1 MDFHCDGKV
10 NYSEFLAATI
20 STINF
25 NKEEKLWSAFKYFD
39 TTDSGYITLDSVM
52 DALKDSGVIIDEEGL
67 KETFNELQKKG
78 KKINFNEF
86 KAIALGKDVVEE
98 EHEYSKDIKE
108 NEQDFK
114 RKQNLKLLLTTKN
127 ENEQDFKRK
136 QNLKLLLTTKN
147 NDDESDKEDKI
158 RKVETAFIK
167 EEKKE
172 SQDIFFEK
180 VNFSTNNIN
189 YDNIDIDVDNKEKI
203 DNTENKE
210 NKENNANSVNRTENK
225 ENGNKDENNKNEKK
239 VEKKNE
245 DNNVDTSNN
254 NANNSNKNHTKSNNK
269 SSKSHSKSNNKSSK
283 SINKSS
289 KSNNKS
295 SKSNNKSSKSNME
308 VLIEEHSIDNNDR
321 FTEVNENQD

>member
-1 MDFHCDGKV
+1 MDFHSDGKV

-39 TTDSGYITLDSVM
+39 TTDSGVITLDSVI

-67 KETFNELQKKG
+67 KNIFNELQKKG

-86 KAIALGKDVVEE
+86 KAIALGKEVVEE
-98 EHEYSKDIKE
+98 ESEFTKDLRDLKETEGDIK
-108 NEQDFK
+108 NK
-114 RKQNLKLLLTTKN
+114 INLKLNFKENDINNFNCETK
-127 ENEQDFKRK
+127 ENNNNNVDFIKK
-136 QNLKLLLTTKN
+136 T
-147 NDDESDKEDKI
+147 
-158 RKVETAFIK
+158 ETAFIK

-189 YDNIDIDVDNKEKI
+189 NENIDSKKYIYNNESGFHADNNLTENKKSDNKE
-203 DNTENKE
+203 EP
-210 NKENNANSVNRTENK
+210 
-225 ENGNKDENNKNEKK
+225 KNEKDD
-239 VEKKNE
+239 KNKSE
-245 DNNVDTSNN
+245 SNN
-254 NANNSNKNHTKSNNK
+254 NSGGNTNKNVINSSNNNRHAIKRNNK
-269 SSKSHSKSNNKSSK
+269 SSRSN
-283 SINKSS
+283 NKSS

-308 VLIEEHSIDNNDR
+308 VLIEEKSIDNNDK
-321 FTEVNENQD
+321 FTEVNEMQE

>member
-67 KETFNELQKKG
+67 KKTFNELQKKG

-86 KAIALGKDVVEE
+86 KAIALGQDIIEE
-98 EHEYSKDIKE
+98 DHEIDFSSKE
-108 NEQDFK
+108 NENETNNK
-114 RKQNLKLLLTTKN
+114 INLKFIYKKN
-127 ENEQDFKRK
+127 IKETEKEN
-136 QNLKLLLTTKN
+136 N
-147 NDDESDKEDKI
+147 I
-158 RKVETAFIK
+158 RKKENIFIK

-180 VNFSTNNIN
+180 VNFTTNFIENIEN
-189 YDNIDIDVDNKEKI
+189 SKNNNKDYERNQENIANDK
-203 DNTENKE
+203 KE
-210 NKENNANSVNRTENK
+210 NLVDK
-225 ENGNKDENNKNEKK
+225 NKNEKK
-239 VEKKNE
+239 NE
-245 DNNVDTSNN
+245 GNDGNLYNING
-254 NANNSNKNHTKSNNK
+254 NKNNIKSNNK
-269 SSKSHSKSNNKSSK
+269 SSKSNNKSYK
-283 SINKSS
+283 SNINKSS

-295 SKSNNKSSKSNME
+295 SKSNIDA
-308 VLIEEHSIDNNDR
+308 LIEEHSIDNNDR
-321 FTEVNENQD
+321 FTEVNDIQD

>member
-67 KETFNELQKKG
+67 KKTFNELQKKG

-86 KAIALGKDVVEE
+86 KAIALGQDIIEE
-98 EHEYSKDIKE
+98 DPEFYFSSKE
-108 NEQDFK
+108 NEK
-114 RKQNLKLLLTTKN
+114 ETNTKINLKFISKKN
-127 ENEQDFKRK
+127 IKETEKESNMI
-136 QNLKLLLTTKN
+136 N
-147 NDDESDKEDKI
+147 NI
-158 RKVETAFIK
+158 RKKENIFIK

-180 VNFSTNNIN
+180 VNFSTNLNENIENKKNNNKDYERNQENNIN
-189 YDNIDIDVDNKEKI
+189 DK
-203 DNTENKE
+203 KE
-210 NKENNANSVNRTENK
+210 NLE
-225 ENGNKDENNKNEKK
+225 DNNKNEKK
-239 VEKKNE
+239 IEG
-245 DNNVDTSNN
+245 NNGNIYN
-254 NANNSNKNHTKSNNK
+254 INGNKNNIKSNNK
-269 SSKSHSKSNNKSSK
+269 SIKSNNKSYK
-283 SINKSS
+283 SNINKSS

-295 SKSNNKSSKSNME
+295 SKSNIDA
-308 VLIEEHSIDNNDR
+308 LIEEHSIDNNDR
-321 FTEVNENQD
+321 FTEVNDIQD

>member
-127 ENEQDFKRK
+127 
-136 QNLKLLLTTKN
+136 

-210 NKENNANSVNRTENK
+210 NRENKENKENNANSVNRTENK
-225 ENGNKDENNKNEKK
+225 ENDNKDENNKNEKK
-239 VEKKNE
+239 FEKKNE
-245 DNNVDTSNN
+245 DNMVDTSNN

-289 KSNNKS
+289 KSYNKS

>member
-127 ENEQDFKRK
+127 
-136 QNLKLLLTTKN
+136 

-210 NKENNANSVNRTENK
+210 NRENKENKENNANSVNRTENK
-225 ENGNKDENNKNEKK
+225 ENDNKDENNKNEKK
-239 VEKKNE
+239 VEKNNE
-245 DNNVDTSNN
+245 DNMVDTSNN

-289 KSNNKS
+289 KSYNKS

>member
-67 KETFNELQKKG
+67 KKTFNELKKKE

-86 KAIALGKDVVEE
+86 KAIALGKDIVEE
-98 EHEYSKDIKE
+98 EHEHEFINKEIKDSEQENKLNLRETE
-108 NEQDFK
+108 NEID
-114 RKQNLKLLLTTKN
+114 
-127 ENEQDFKRK
+127 
-136 QNLKLLLTTKN
+136 N
-147 NDDESDKEDKI
+147 NNIIKKTETVFI
-158 RKVETAFIK
+158 R

-180 VNFSTNNIN
+180 VNFSTNNMN
-189 YDNIDIDVDNKEKI
+189 NENMD
-203 DNTENKE
+203 NKE
-210 NKENNANSVNRTENK
+210 NKG
-225 ENGNKDENNKNEKK
+225 NGFNETENNKNE
-239 VEKKNE
+239 
-245 DNNVDTSNN
+245 DNNKNQNHPENN
-254 NANNSNKNHTKSNNK
+254 NNQGIYINSNAHNSNKNNTKSNNK
-269 SSKSHSKSNNKSSK
+269 SSKSNNKSSKSNNKSNK
-283 SINKSS
+283 SYLKSS

-295 SKSNNKSSKSNME
+295 SKSNNKSSKSN
-308 VLIEEHSIDNNDR
+308 VDVVIEEHSIDNNDK
-321 FTEVNENQD
+321 FTEVNENN

>member
-67 KETFNELQKKG
+67 KKTFNELQKKG

-86 KAIALGKDVVEE
+86 KAIAIGNDIIEE
-98 EHEYSKDIKE
+98 EHEYTKDIKDS
-108 NEQDFK
+108 EQNDK
-114 RKQNLKLLLTTKN
+114 NKINLKLN
-127 ENEQDFKRK
+127 FKY
-136 QNLKLLLTTKN
+136 N
-147 NDDESDKEDKI
+147 NKEDEGEKNIKKI
-158 RKVETAFIK
+158 ETVFVG

-189 YDNIDIDVDNKEKI
+189 NGFAENKENKSFK
-203 DNTENKE
+203 ENNENKNKKE
-210 NKENNANSVNRTENK
+210 NKENNANSSNKKENK
-225 ENGNKDENNKNEKK
+225 ENINNKNENKNENNKNE
-239 VEKKNE
+239 NN
-245 DNNVDTSNN
+245 DNNNNTNNNININNKANSKSNN
-254 NANNSNKNHTKSNNK
+254 KSNSKSNSKSNNK
-269 SSKSHSKSNNKSSK
+269 SSKSHNKSSK
-283 SINKSS
+283 SYNKSS

-295 SKSNNKSSKSNME
+295 NKSNVD
-308 VLIEEHSIDNNDR
+308 VLIEEHTIDNNDR
-321 FTEVNENQD
+321 FTEVNDNQD

>member
-67 KETFNELQKKG
+67 KKTFNELQKKG

-86 KAIALGKDVVEE
+86 KAIALGQDIIEE
-98 EHEYSKDIKE
+98 EHEIDFSSKE
-108 NEQDFK
+108 NENETNNK
-114 RKQNLKLLLTTKN
+114 INLKFIYKKN
-127 ENEQDFKRK
+127 IKETEKEN
-136 QNLKLLLTTKN
+136 
-147 NDDESDKEDKI
+147 I
-158 RKVETAFIK
+158 RKKENIFIK

-180 VNFSTNNIN
+180 VNFSTNSNENLKNKKNNNKDYEKNQENIVN
-189 YDNIDIDVDNKEKI
+189 DK
-203 DNTENKE
+203 KE
-210 NKENNANSVNRTENK
+210 NLADK
-225 ENGNKDENNKNEKK
+225 NKNEKK
-239 VEKKNE
+239 NE
-245 DNNVDTSNN
+245 GNNGNIYN
-254 NANNSNKNHTKSNNK
+254 INGNKNNIKSNNK
-269 SSKSHSKSNNKSSK
+269 SSKSNNKSYK
-283 SINKSS
+283 SNINKSS

-295 SKSNNKSSKSNME
+295 SKSNMDA
-308 VLIEEHSIDNNDR
+308 LIEEHSLDNNDR
-321 FTEVNENQD
+321 FTEVNDIQD

>member
-127 ENEQDFKRK
+127 
-136 QNLKLLLTTKN
+136 

-210 NKENNANSVNRTENK
+210 NRENKENKENNANSVNRTENK
-225 ENGNKDENNKNEKK
+225 ENDNKDENNKNEKK

-245 DNNVDTSNN
+245 DNMVDTSNN

-289 KSNNKS
+289 KSYNKS

>member
-67 KETFNELQKKG
+67 KKTFNELQKKG

-86 KAIALGKDVVEE
+86 KAIALGQDIIEE
-98 EHEYSKDIKE
+98 DHEIDFSSKE
-108 NEQDFK
+108 NENETNNK
-114 RKQNLKLLLTTKN
+114 INLKFIYKKN
-127 ENEQDFKRK
+127 IKETEKEN
-136 QNLKLLLTTKN
+136 N
-147 NDDESDKEDKI
+147 I
-158 RKVETAFIK
+158 RKKENIFIK

-180 VNFSTNNIN
+180 VNFTTNFIENIEN
-189 YDNIDIDVDNKEKI
+189 SKNNNKDYERNQENIANDK
-203 DNTENKE
+203 KE
-210 NKENNANSVNRTENK
+210 NLVDK
-225 ENGNKDENNKNEKK
+225 NKNEKK
-239 VEKKNE
+239 NE
-245 DNNVDTSNN
+245 GNDGNLYNING
-254 NANNSNKNHTKSNNK
+254 NKNN
-269 SSKSHSKSNNKSSK
+269 
-283 SINKSS
+283 I

-295 SKSNNKSSKSNME
+295 SKSNIDA
-308 VLIEEHSIDNNDR
+308 LIEEHSIDNNDR
-321 FTEVNENQD
+321 FTEVNDIQD